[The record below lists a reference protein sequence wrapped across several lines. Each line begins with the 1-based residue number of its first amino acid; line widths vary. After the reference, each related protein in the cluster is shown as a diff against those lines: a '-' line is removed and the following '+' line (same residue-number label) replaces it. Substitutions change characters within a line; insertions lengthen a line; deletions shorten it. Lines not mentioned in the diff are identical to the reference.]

1 MPEQSAH
8 ASLVEAETLRH
19 ESTPAE
25 PPDPEEQGWALNPAE
40 ELGDVEDERADPL
53 LACLIVLTKYYG
65 RPMSSDALVAGLPL
79 SDGKLTPSLFVRAS
93 GRAGLGAR
101 LVKRPLKN
109 ITALVLPAVLLL
121 KERRACILVRRIDKR
136 QAEVILPEAADGT
149 AIVDLKDLERD
160 YDGMALFARPEFQFD
175 GRTEEAA
182 PPKPR
187 SWFWGTVTKFWPT
200 YTEVVLAAFLI
211 NLLALASP
219 LFIMNVYDRVVPNQ
233 AISTLWV
240 LAAGVATALFFDFLI
255 KSLRGALIDSAG
267 KRADVLLASR
277 IFEQVLNIQM
287 KARPPTTGAFANQL
301 REFETVRDFFTSAT
315 LATVTDLLFVGV
327 FIAVIWAIAGPVA
340 YVPMVAVPVVII
352 IGLTIQWP
360 LNNAVK
366 QTQREAAQKHAV
378 LVETVSSLDTIKSL
392 GAESRMQR
400 AWERFVGLTARTSQ
414 RSRFYSS
421 LGINLSGFAQQSVAI
436 IIVVF
441 GVYLIADGQMTTGG
455 LIASTILGGRAVA
468 PLAGVANTMSRFHQS
483 RVALKNLNQLMELPV
498 ERPAD
503 QHFIS
508 RPIDEGR
515 IEFRNVSFSY
525 PNTNEPVLKDVSLTI
540 ERGEKVGII
549 GRIGSGKT
557 TIGRL
562 LIGLYQPDNGAVL
575 IDGVDLR
582 QYHPSDIRRGVGTV
596 MQDVALFFG
605 SVKENVAIS
614 HPQAD
619 DAQILRAARL
629 AGVDDFVGTHPQG
642 YNLQVGE
649 RGQNL
654 SGGQRQ
660 AIALARALLL
670 DPPVLMLDEP
680 TSAMD
685 TASEMAL
692 IRRLGM
698 ISRADRTFVVT
709 THRASLLRLVDRV
722 IVLDKGRIMM
732 DGPRDE
738 VIRALQKNRTDQ
750 NTGSPAPGQAQQ
762 PQEPAPATAAG
773 ATAKAEGATAA
784 ATSPTANAT
793 GPTAKAEGAT
803 ATAAA
808 GPTTDAAPSAQVASA
823 KSGPPK
829 VQVTSMTAKVDVR

>member
-1 MPEQSAH
+1 M
-8 ASLVEAETLRH
+8 
-19 ESTPAE
+19 
-25 PPDPEEQGWALNPAE
+25 
-40 ELGDVEDERADPL
+40 
-53 LACLIVLTKYYG
+53 
-65 RPMSSDALVAGLPL
+65 
-79 SDGKLTPSLFVRAS
+79 
-93 GRAGLGAR
+93 
-101 LVKRPLKN
+101 
-109 ITALVLPAVLLL
+109 
-121 KERRACILVRRIDKR
+121 
-136 QAEVILPEAADGT
+136 
-149 AIVDLKDLERD
+149 
-160 YDGMALFARPEFQFD
+160 
-175 GRTEEAA
+175 
-182 PPKPR
+182 
-187 SWFWGTVTKFWPT
+187 
-200 YTEVVLAAFLI
+200 EVVLAAFLI

-240 LAAGVATALFFDFLI
+240 LAAGVATALFFDFLL

-340 YVPMVAVPVVII
+340 YVPMIAVPIVIV
-352 IGLTIQWP
+352 IGLVIQWP

-503 QHFIS
+503 HQFIS
-508 RPIDEGR
+508 RPIDDGR

-525 PNTNEPVLKDVSLTI
+525 PNTNEPVLKDVSLAI
-540 ERGEKVGII
+540 NRGEKVGII

-605 SVKENVAIS
+605 SVKENIAIS

-692 IRRLGM
+692 IRRLGT

-738 VIRALQKNRTDQ
+738 VIRALQNSRTSQ
-750 NTGSPAPGQAQQ
+750 N
-762 PQEPAPATAAG
+762 AG
-773 ATAKAEGATAA
+773 D
-784 ATSPTANAT
+784 
-793 GPTAKAEGAT
+793 
-803 ATAAA
+803 AAA
-808 GPTTDAAPSAQVASA
+808 GQPARSQAPEPPTTSGAAPSAAPDTSPPPQAEPA
-823 KSGPPK
+823 KADAPR
-829 VQVTSMTAKVDVR
+829 VQITSTTAKVDVR